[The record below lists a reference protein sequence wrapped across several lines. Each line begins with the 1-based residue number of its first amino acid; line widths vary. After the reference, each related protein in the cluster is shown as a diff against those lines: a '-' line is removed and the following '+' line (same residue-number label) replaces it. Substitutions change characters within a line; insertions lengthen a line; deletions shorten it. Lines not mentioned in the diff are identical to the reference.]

1 VLLPALAALSLSAAP
16 PSFSDPLVEAPARL
30 TGTILTQ
37 GKALSRLSELTDL
50 IGPRLSGSPGA
61 AAAVQW
67 AVQALRQDGLAAWTE
82 PVTVPHWVRGL
93 ERASVVSPQGPQPR
107 PLAVTALGSS
117 GPTPAGGLT
126 AEVLVVESL
135 EQVRAL
141 GSAARGK
148 VLLFQHRMGVGMT
161 GYGQTAHLRG
171 RGPAEAAKVG
181 AAAALV
187 RSLATASLR
196 SPHTGNTSFPAGVAP
211 IPAAAISVED
221 AELLHRLLQRGPVK
235 VHLELECGPGTPA
248 EVESANVLAE
258 VKGREKPEEV
268 VLLGAH
274 LDSWDLSDGAVD
286 DGAGVVMVMDALR
299 ALKALP
305 LAPRRTVRVVLFMNE
320 ENGLRGGVAYAEAH
334 RKDVHVAAFE
344 ADSGAGRVT
353 GFKVAS
359 GDGGVALVARLT
371 APLRGLGQGQVAADG
386 EGADISPLAYQQVP
400 MLSPLEDT
408 SHYFDWHHSAADTFD
423 KVEPRELLLGAAGI
437 AVLAW
442 QLAES
447 PEQLPRPEVP
457 KEEPWWKKP

>member
-117 GPTPAGGLT
+117 GPTPAGD
-126 AEVLVVESL
+126 
-135 EQVRAL
+135 
-141 GSAARGK
+141 
-148 VLLFQHRMGVGMT
+148 
-161 GYGQTAHLRG
+161 GQTAHLRG